1 MTLKMSGKLPVT
13 MSASSNKLSV
23 ASNPGRKRCSLA
35 CNSLEKR
42 VSVGGRSGS
51 EDSVYE
57 YEGPEFIIHKE
68 DFLIHNKKVSS
79 LFNSFSLHITSDPLR
94 PLPSLQAHVTSGLV
108 ALSSARSLGDKIA
121 RKAFVDC
128 RLFKPFSIYCPLQ
141 CPCGC

>member
-79 LFNSFSLHITSDPLR
+79 LLSDPSGTDL
-94 PLPSLQAHVTSGLV
+94 SLVFSFF
-108 ALSSARSLGDKIA
+108 SASK
-121 RKAFVDC
+121 
-128 RLFKPFSIYCPLQ
+128 RLLL
-141 CPCGC
+141 